1 MTGYPK
7 NPIPDLKVTS
17 FDHVKSTKNSLP
29 SLSKAFL
36 TKLFPLTPPLL
47 CAYQKDHLFQ
57 GIFLCKRLK
66 TQGNFRLL
74 RHRSPNLSKN
84 FRVLKRIF
92 PQMKLMF
99 PLHGRLR
106 SYDKKAYG
114 KIRTGTRLPLLK
126 RKNHRETLQFLHK
139 CHGLPLILR
148 NFWRWGLGTPG
159 TAAPS
164 LKNCRAA

>member
-47 CAYQKDHLFQ
+47 CTRRITFFKEF
-57 GIFLCKRLK
+57 RLETK
-66 TQGNFRLL
+66 GNFRLL
-74 RHRSPNLSKN
+74 RHRSPNPSKN
-84 FRVLKRIF
+84 FRVLKRIS
-92 PQMKLMF
+92 PQMKLTF

-106 SYDKKAYG
+106 STDKKAYG

-126 RKNHRETLQFLHK
+126 RKNHRKTLHFLHK